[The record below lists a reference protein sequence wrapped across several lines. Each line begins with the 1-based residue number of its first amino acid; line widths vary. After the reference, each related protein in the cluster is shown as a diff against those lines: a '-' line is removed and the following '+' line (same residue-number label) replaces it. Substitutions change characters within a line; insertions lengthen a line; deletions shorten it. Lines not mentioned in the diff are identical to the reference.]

1 MQKIN
6 YKDFKFDNLLI
17 LSTIAKVAYEENP
30 ILSDKEELVLHAIKR
45 ANSDFSNHS
54 TSEIGEKL
62 SEFDENQLLGFSNN
76 VKGIMHELQFIEIE
90 NEDGDNIT
98 ASIFPDTNHKGFD
111 IMLTD
116 EDTGEIVEVQLK
128 ATDSTSY
135 INDWFD
141 EYPEGEIFV
150 TEEIAEKMNLQS
162 SGVSN
167 QKITAETDEFVD
179 KIIDSS
185 DNDEFWEYLPYL
197 PTISIAIAGFALF
210 MRYKNS
216 LIDFKTFKR
225 KFIKLTGIKVAKFAV
240 IAGLMAIPVVNV
252 VTGAT
257 VLFLTLNSYGKL
269 AKRYGT

>member
-6 YKDFKFDNLLI
+6 YKDFKFDNILI
-17 LSTIAKVAYEENP
+17 LSTIAKVAYEDNP

-45 ANSDFSNHS
+45 ANPDFNNYSI
-54 TSEIGEKL
+54 SEIGGKL

-76 VKGIMHELQFIEIE
+76 VKGILHELQFIEIE

-116 EDTGEIVEVQLK
+116 EDTGEIVEIQLK
-128 ATDSTSY
+128 ATDTSSY
-135 INDWFD
+135 INDWFE

-185 DNDEFWEYLPYL
+185 DNDEFWEHLPYL

>member
-45 ANSDFSNHS
+45 ANPDFSNHS

-167 QKITAETDEFVD
+167 QKITAETDEYVD

-185 DNDEFWEYLPYL
+185 ETDEFWEYLPYL

>member
-6 YKDFKFDNLLI
+6 YKDFKFDNILI
-17 LSTIAKVAYEENP
+17 LSTIAKVAYEDNP

-45 ANSDFSNHS
+45 ANPVFNNYSI
-54 TSEIGEKL
+54 SEIGEKL

-76 VKGIMHELQFIEIE
+76 VKGILHELQFIEIE

-116 EDTGEIVEVQLK
+116 DDTGEIVEIQLK

-141 EYPEGEIFV
+141 EYPEGEILV
-150 TEEIAEKMNLQS
+150 TEEIAEKMNLKS

-167 QKITAETDEFVD
+167 EKLTENTEEFVD
-179 KIIDSS
+179 KLIDSS
-185 DNDEFWEYLPYL
+185 DNEEFWNYLPFL
-197 PTISIAIAGFALF
+197 PTISIAIAGYALF
-210 MRYKNS
+210 LRYRNS
-216 LIDFKTFKR
+216 QIDFKTFKK
-225 KFIKLTGIKVAKFAV
+225 KFIRLTGIKVAKFAV
-240 IAGLMAIPVVNV
+240 IAGLMVIPVVNV